1 MDDVLKAGV
10 LKDYTI
16 SLAEPKAVVNLMN
29 RRKIWTECTEF
40 CDGFR
45 FGKNAVDLLANYD

>member
-10 LKDYTI
+10 LKDYTV